1 MKEDFYNSNEKK
13 FEKLISL
20 LKELPQDKVPGDF
33 EFKLMTRIHNGNFKL
48 NEPQRNKWWTFW
60 IIVPAFTL
68 TAAVVILFF
77 VFNSTVTYDDNPL
90 LAEPQLRQDVIA
102 SKNNSINFKEFKN
115 KKTADAKSE
124 YSAVLK
130 ANDVVVNRKVKLP
143 FSTNN
148 SINLDSYLNN
158 KKSLNNIITPGRL
171 VEANE
176 EYFNFDGF
184 FSAIPSDGKTLEKLR
199 AKIDSIRKTELTN
212 QNK

>member
-1 MKEDFYNSNEKK
+1 MKTNFYNSNENK

-20 LKELPQDKVPGDF
+20 LKELSQDKAPDDF
-33 EFKLMTRIHNGNFKL
+33 EFKLMTKIHNGNFKL
-48 NEPQRNKWWTFW
+48 NEPHRNKWWTLW
-60 IIVPAFTL
+60 IVVPAFTL
-68 TAAVVILFF
+68 TTAIVILFF

-90 LAEPQLRQDVIA
+90 LAKPQLRQDVIA
-102 SKNNSINFKEFKN
+102 SKNNSINFKEIKN
-115 KKTADAKSE
+115 KKTAVAKNE

-130 ANDVVVNRKVKLP
+130 ANDVVVNKKVKLP
-143 FSTNN
+143 FSTTN

-158 KKSLNNIITPGRL
+158 KRSLNNVITPGRL

-199 AKIDSIRKTELTN
+199 AKIDSIRKTELNN

>member
-1 MKEDFYNSNEKK
+1 MKADFYNSNEKK

-20 LKELPQDKVPGDF
+20 LKELPQDKAPDDF
-33 EFKLMTRIHNGNFKL
+33 EFKLMTKIRNGNLRL
-48 NEPQRNKWWTFW
+48 NESQRNKWWTLW
-60 IIVPAFTL
+60 IIVPTFTL
-68 TAAVVILFF
+68 TAAIVVLFF

-90 LAEPQLRQDVIA
+90 LAKPQLRQDVIA
-102 SKNNSINFKEFKN
+102 SKKNSINFKEFKN
-115 KKTADAKSE
+115 KKTAVAKDE

-130 ANDVVVNRKVKLP
+130 ANDVVVNKKVKLP
-143 FSTNN
+143 FSIDN
-148 SINLDSYLNN
+148 SINLDNYLNN

-184 FSAIPSDGKTLEKLR
+184 FSAIPSDGKTLERLR
-199 AKIDSIRKTELTN
+199 AKIDSIKKIELDN